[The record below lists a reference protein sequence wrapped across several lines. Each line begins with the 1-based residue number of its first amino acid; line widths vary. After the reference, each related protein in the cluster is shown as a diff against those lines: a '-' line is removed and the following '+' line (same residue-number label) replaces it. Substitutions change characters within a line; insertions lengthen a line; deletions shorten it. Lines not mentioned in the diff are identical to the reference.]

1 MIVIESVGHIGI
13 SVSNLE
19 EAIKFYK
26 DLFDFEII
34 EKEGSQNVAMM
45 RVGDITIGLYEVK
58 GYRCDEKSQTRIS
71 FNVDE
76 EDFEDAV
83 DEIEARGIPV
93 LYGPEELK
101 RGKTVIFADPDGNK
115 IEISSPSPQ

>member
-19 EAIKFYK
+19 EATKFYK
-26 DLFDFEII
+26 DLFDFEIV

-83 DEIEARGIPV
+83 DEIEARGIP
-93 LYGPEELK
+93 LIFGPEESK

-115 IEISSPSPQ
+115 IELSSPSPQ